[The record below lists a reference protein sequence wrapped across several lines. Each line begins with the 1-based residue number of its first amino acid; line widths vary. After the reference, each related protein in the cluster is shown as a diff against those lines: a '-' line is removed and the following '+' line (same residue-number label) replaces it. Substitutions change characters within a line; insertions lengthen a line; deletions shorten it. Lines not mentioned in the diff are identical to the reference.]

1 MKTNK
6 IDQNPDDRKTC
17 NTYIK
22 FVFENLEEVQTKLHR
37 LVELEK
43 ETRALMQEL
52 NSEKLI
58 LTWEIECRGTSGEDH
73 NIDEIAE
80 KFSQKMQETAQQIE
94 VRN

>member
-1 MKTNK
+1 MKINR

-52 NSEKLI
+52 ASEKLI
-58 LTWEIECRGTSGEDH
+58 LTWEIECREDH